1 MTSATDPRA
10 VGRAQVFKGEV
21 LAGYLARGSGS
32 DEVLFDYAPA
42 YLASGGPPVARTLPL
57 SARAQRSRGGAVPPF
72 FAGLLPEGRR
82 LQALIRTVKTSAD
95 DELSLLL
102 AVGGDCIGDVRILV
116 EGAPPAS
123 LQVTLSDPAQ
133 VCFHEVFE
141 RAIDPAG
148 VLRSEALPGV
158 QDKISA
164 STLSLPVRFAG
175 SEALLKLSPQTLP
188 LLVENE
194 AHMLSL
200 AAACGLAVPRRQ
212 VLTDRD
218 GHTGLLVGRFD
229 RIAAPAGL
237 MRLAQED
244 AVQLAGRWPAGK
256 YRMSTR
262 EVFAAT
268 LAVTPAKAATA
279 LHLLRLFAFSYA
291 IGNGDLHAKNVSAY
305 APDGHLWQLTPAYD
319 LVTTL
324 PYGDQ
329 RMALALEGRDDNLNG
344 ATFTTL
350 GEAFGVPARATH
362 RMLAELS
369 DRLSPHVDGVAAIG
383 FDDRRTSHLVTVM
396 RRRLGDLTR
405 W

>member
-1 MTSATDPRA
+1 MTADPRA
-10 VGRAQVFKGEV
+10 VGRAQVFKGER
-21 LAGYLARGSGS
+21 LAGYLSRVPGS
-32 DEVLFDYAPA
+32 DEVLFDYDSD
-42 YLASGGPPVARTLPL
+42 YLASGGPPVAKTLAL

-82 LQALIRTVKTSAD
+82 LEALIRTTKTSAD

-102 AVGGDCIGDVRILV
+102 TVGADCIGDVRVLV
-116 EGAPPAS
+116 EGALLRP
-123 LQVTLSDPAQ
+123 VEVIGSDPTQ

-141 RAIDPAG
+141 RAIDPGG
-148 VLRSEALPGV
+148 VLRSESLPGV

-175 SEALLKLSPQTLP
+175 SEALLKLSPVTLP
-188 LLVENE
+188 CLVENE
-194 AHMLSL
+194 AHMLNL
-200 AAACGLAVPRRQ
+200 AAACGLAVPRSQ

-229 RIAAPAGL
+229 RTRTPAGL
-237 MRLAQED
+237 VRIAQED

-305 APDGHLWQLTPAYD
+305 TPDGQLWQLTPAYD
-319 LVTTL
+319 LVSTL

-329 RMALALEGRDDNLNG
+329 RMALVLEGRDDNLTG

-369 DRLSPHVDGVAAIG
+369 DRLSPLTDGVAAIG
-383 FDDRRTSHLVTVM
+383 FDDRRTTHLTTVM
-396 RRRLGDLTR
+396 RKRLGDLTR
-405 W
+405 LG

>member
-1 MTSATDPRA
+1 MSADPRA
-10 VGRAQVFKGEV
+10 VGRAQVFKGEA
-21 LAGYLARGSGS
+21 LAGYLSRVPGS
-32 DEVLFDYAPA
+32 DDVLFDYDPA
-42 YLASGGPPVARTLPL
+42 YLASGMPPVATTLPL
-57 SARAQRSRGGAVPPF
+57 SVQVQRSRGGAVPPF

-82 LQALIRTVKTSAD
+82 LEALIRSTKTSAD

-102 AVGGDCIGDVRILV
+102 TVGADCIGDVRVLAD
-116 EGAPPAS
+116 GAPSPA
-123 LQVTLSDPAQ
+123 LQVTLSDPEQ

-141 RAIDPAG
+141 RAIDPVGA
-148 VLRSEALPGV
+148 LRSEALPGV

-175 SEALLKLSPQTLP
+175 TEALLKLSPVTLP
-188 LLVENE
+188 RLVENE

-200 AAACGLAVPRRQ
+200 AAACGLAVPRSQ

-229 RIAAPAGL
+229 RTRTAAGL
-237 MRLAQED
+237 VRIAQED

-291 IGNGDLHAKNVSAY
+291 IGNGDLHAKNISVY

-319 LVTTL
+319 LVSTL
-324 PYGDQ
+324 PYGDH
-329 RMALALEGRDDNLNG
+329 RMALSLEGRDDNLTG
-344 ATFTTL
+344 ASFTAV
-350 GEAFGVPARATH
+350 GEVFGVPTRATH

-369 DRLSPHVDGVAAIG
+369 DRLSPLTDGVAAIG
-383 FDDRRTSHLVTVM
+383 FNDRRTTHLITVM
-396 RRRLGDLTR
+396 RKRLADLTR
-405 W
+405 WG

>member
-1 MTSATDPRA
+1 MSTDPRA
-10 VGRAQVFKGEV
+10 VGRAEVFKGEAR
-21 LAGYLARGSGS
+21 AGYLSRVSGS
-32 DEVLFDYAPA
+32 EDVLFDYDPA
-42 YLASGGPPVARTLPL
+42 YLAAGGPPVATTLPL

-82 LQALIRTVKTSAD
+82 LEALIRNTKTSAD

-102 AVGGDCIGDVRILV
+102 TVGGDCIGDVRILL

-123 LQVTLSDPAQ
+123 LQVALSDPAQ
-133 VCFHEVFE
+133 VCFHELFE
-141 RAIDPAG
+141 RAIDPDG

-175 SEALLKLSPQTLP
+175 SDALLKLSPAALP
-188 LLVENE
+188 RLVENE

-200 AAACGLAVPRRQ
+200 AAACGLAVPRSQ

-229 RIAAPAGL
+229 RIRTAAGL
-237 MRLAQED
+237 VRIAQED

-268 LAVTPAKAATA
+268 VAVTPAKIATA
-279 LHLLRLFAFSYA
+279 LHLLRLFAFSYV
-291 IGNGDLHAKNVSAY
+291 IGNGDLHAKNVSAHT
-305 APDGHLWQLTPAYD
+305 PDGHLWQLTPAYD
-319 LVTTL
+319 LVSTL

-329 RMALALEGRDDNLNG
+329 RMALALEGRDDNLTA

-369 DRLSPHVDGVAAIG
+369 DRLSPLTDGVAVIG
-383 FDDRRTSHLVTVM
+383 FDDRRTTHLINVM
-396 RRRLGDLTR
+396 RKRIGDLTR
-405 W
+405 QG